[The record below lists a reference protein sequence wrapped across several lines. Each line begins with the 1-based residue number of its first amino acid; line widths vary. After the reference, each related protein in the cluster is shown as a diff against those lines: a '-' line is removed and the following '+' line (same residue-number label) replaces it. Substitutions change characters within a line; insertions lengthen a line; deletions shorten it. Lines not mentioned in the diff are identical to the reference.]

1 MPIGEHAKP
10 RTNGNG
16 RPLKFRDGSVRTEV
30 DVRCYRLSAVQKVAY
45 RLAEKCTVVLG
56 SVDITSLPIT
66 FLFPPT
72 TSETAAFDVI
82 RLFFQDLLD
91 QELREQIAERDE
103 TSTRSPARSCI
114 FKDDLI
120 RRE

>member
-1 MPIGEHAKP
+1 MPIDDVKP
-10 RTNGNG
+10 RTNDSEL
-16 RPLKFRDGSVRTEV
+16 LKFRDGSVRAEV

-45 RLAEKCTVVLG
+45 KLAEKCTVVLG
-56 SVDITSLPIT
+56 SVDVTSLPIT

-72 TSETAAFDVI
+72 TSETAALEVI

-91 QELREQIAERDE
+91 QELREQIAEE
-103 TSTRSPARSCI
+103 TRPLRALLLAHAFSKT
-114 FKDDLI
+114 DLI